1 MNKTH
6 PWNPEIRYNSYGRF
20 LREKFGARVYKVSVD
35 GGFSCPNRDGTVGT
49 GGCIYCNN
57 ESFSPKSAS
66 RLRSIVEQVAEG
78 IEYLRRR
85 YSAEKFIVYFQPF
98 TNTHGPLEVLA
109 RLYEAAL
116 DHPDV
121 IGLSVGTRP
130 DCIDEGKLA
139 LLEKFALS
147 RFVTI
152 EFGLQSVFDATLA
165 RINRG
170 HDFRCWAGA
179 MSRARG
185 RGIWLGTH
193 VILGFPWETR
203 EQMLAM
209 PGILSDKGLHFLKL
223 HHLHVVRNTK
233 LAEIYR
239 ERPFPLMELEE
250 YAGLVAD
257 FVERLSPDI
266 IIERLFGSAPEQQL
280 IGPCWNKSAAE
291 IRRVVE
297 QKFVERDT
305 WQGKLVGTQQWEQKW
320 QLEIGN

>member
-1 MNKTH
+1 MNEAQPRILDH
-6 PWNPEIRYNSYGRF
+6 PGSRIAYNSYGRF
-20 LREKFGARVYKVSVD
+20 LRGKFGARVYKVSVD

-57 ESFSPKSAS
+57 ESFRPKSAS
-66 RLRSIVEQVAEG
+66 RLKSILEQVAEG
-78 IEYLRRR
+78 IDYLRRR

-109 RLYEAAL
+109 PLYEAAL
-116 DHPDV
+116 GHPDV
-121 IGLSVGTRP
+121 VGISVGTRP
-130 DCIDEGKLA
+130 DCIDEAKLA
-139 LLEKFALS
+139 LLQKYASS

-152 EFGLQSVFDATLA
+152 EFGLQSAFDATLV

-170 HDFRCWAGA
+170 HSFQCWADA
-179 MSRARG
+179 MRLARG

-209 PGILSDKGLHFLKL
+209 AGILSDKELHFLKL

-233 LAEIYR
+233 LAQIYQ
-239 ERPFPLMELEE
+239 ERPFPLMGLEE
-250 YAGLVAD
+250 YAGLVVD
-257 FVERLSPDI
+257 FVERLSPGI
-266 IIERLFGSAPEQQL
+266 IVERLFGSAQGPQL

-291 IRRVVE
+291 IRRIIE
-297 QKFVERDT
+297 QKFIERDT
-305 WQGKLVGTQQWEQKW
+305 WQGKFP
-320 QLEIGN
+320 GNRH